1 MVIRIMEILLYVMSD
16 SGNWGSPR
24 AGGDVPGRTA
34 TSPPTRGLDRA
45 RGEPRRTAADR
56 LAWPLVGGGGGP
68 ETDVHY
74 SLSTCSP
81 PLTHAFTP
89 GEFYRER
96 HPFIRQ
102 RTSHSFFH
110 PLPGCDGVDRR
121 QDLIWAAT
129 GGRSRE
135 CDIWPAVSRQMLWL
149 NSSSFKTI
157 MAKNNQCPCEEH
169 LLLSRLYHISTREKE
184 LLYSEHCSEEP
195 FFVMS
200 SDP

>member
-1 MVIRIMEILLYVMSD
+1 MEILQYVMSD
-16 SGNWGSPR
+16 SGNWGSPEVTEVMYR
-24 AGGDVPGRTA
+24 AGLRPVLPLAALTEHA
-34 TSPPTRGLDRA
+34 ESRGGPRLTGW
-45 RGEPRRTAADR
+45 RGPR
-56 LAWPLVGGGGGP
+56 GGGGGP

-121 QDLIWAAT
+121 QDLIWTAT

-135 CDIWPAVSRQMLWL
+135 CDIRPAISSQTLWR

-157 MAKNNQCPCEEH
+157 MEKIIDVLVKN
-169 LLLSRLYHISTREKE
+169 I
-184 LLYSEHCSEEP
+184 
-195 FFVMS
+195 
-200 SDP
+200 